1 MKALT
6 NINARSL
13 ADAVA
18 AASAAA
24 ARGQAFA
31 FSGGGTDLIQ
41 QIKDGTNQADV
52 LINLRTVRE
61 ARAVVVSPTETLIGG
76 LITLSEL
83 AEHAALTGPWAV
95 LREAAASV
103 GTPQI
108 RNAATL
114 AGNITQRPWCWYY
127 RNGFPCFKAGG
138 SHCFSEH
145 GEHQQHAIFGG
156 GPSFSVHPSDLA
168 PALVA
173 LGATFEVLG
182 PDGPRH
188 LTAAELFVL
197 PSQNPAREN
206 TLGATDLL
214 TGVRIPTPAAGY
226 GQHLSENHRPGRL
239 DPCRSQRGGGAAGR
253 GRAHTDS
260 QRGVGRRGADA
271 VAPARGRTVAA
282 RAIPVCSRGR
292 PGGRPRHCPR
302 ATVGQEWPQGADD
315 QRGCRACVAASGPG
329 VSCTPRPRYHGGRE
343 HADVGSC
350 APTGDG
356 CGGPH
361 RLSRVCAS
369 QVMVKTL
376 TRYSSLPLDGGG
388 QGGGDAGQGVY
399 GVHFP
404 PSSPFPATASAE
416 GRQFNVPPSP
426 ARGEGT
432 EDTIIENT

>member
-13 ADAVA
+13 TDAVA
-18 AASAAA
+18 AASTAA

-52 LINLRTVRE
+52 LVNLRTVRE

-173 LGATFEVLG
+173 LGATFEILG

-188 LTAAELFVL
+188 LTATELFVL

-206 TLGATDLL
+206 TLGATEIL
-214 TGVRIPTPAAGY
+214 TGVRIPTPAAEV
-226 GQHLSENHRPGRL
+226 LSTYLKITDRAAWTHAEVSVALVLHVEGERIRTASMVLGGVAPMPWRL
-239 DPCRSQRGGGAAGR
+239 TAVEHFLRGTSLSA
-253 GRAHTDS
+253 
-260 QRGVGRRGADA
+260 A
-271 VAPARGRTVAA
+271 VAGQAGALAIANAQPLAKNGHKVPMTSAAVERALMRLAPA
-282 RAIPVCSRGR
+282 
-292 PGGRPRHCPR
+292 
-302 ATVGQEWPQGADD
+302 
-315 QRGCRACVAASGPG
+315 
-329 VSCTPRPRYHGGRE
+329 
-343 HADVGSC
+343 
-350 APTGDG
+350 
-356 CGGPH
+356 
-361 RLSRVCAS
+361 
-369 QVMVKTL
+369 
-376 TRYSSLPLDGGG
+376 
-388 QGGGDAGQGVY
+388 
-399 GVHFP
+399 
-404 PSSPFPATASAE
+404 
-416 GRQFNVPPSP
+416 
-426 ARGEGT
+426 
-432 EDTIIENT
+432 

>member
-61 ARAVVVSPTETLIGG
+61 ACAVVVSPTETLIGG

-138 SHCFSEH
+138 NHCFSEH

-206 TLGATDLL
+206 TLGATEIL
-214 TGVRIPTPAAGY
+214 TGVRIPTPAAEV
-226 GQHLSENHRPGRL
+226 LSTYLKITDR
-239 DPCRSQRGGGAAGR
+239 AAWTH
-253 GRAHTDS
+253 AEVS
-260 QRGVGRRGADA
+260 VA
-271 VAPARGRTVAA
+271 VVLHVEGERIG
-282 RAIPVCSRGR
+282 
-292 PGGRPRHCPR
+292 
-302 ATVGQEWPQGADD
+302 
-315 QRGCRACVAASGPG
+315 
-329 VSCTPRPRYHGGRE
+329 
-343 HADVGSC
+343 
-350 APTGDG
+350 
-356 CGGPH
+356 
-361 RLSRVCAS
+361 
-369 QVMVKTL
+369 
-376 TRYSSLPLDGGG
+376 
-388 QGGGDAGQGVY
+388 
-399 GVHFP
+399 
-404 PSSPFPATASAE
+404 TASVVLGGVAE
-416 GRQFNVPPSP
+416 TFHRT
-426 ARGEGT
+426 RT
-432 EDTIIENT
+432 

>member
-1 MKALT
+1 MKVLT

-83 AEHAALTGPWAV
+83 AAHAALTGPWAV

-127 RNGFPCFKAGG
+127 RSGFPCFKAGG

-214 TGVRIPTPAAGY
+214 TGVRIPTPAVETASTYLKITDRAAWTHAEVSVAVVVQVEGTRI
-226 GQHLSENHRPGRL
+226 QTASVVL
-239 DPCRSQRGGGAAGR
+239 GG
-253 GRAHTDS
+253 
-260 QRGVGRRGADA
+260 
-271 VAPARGRTVAA
+271 VAPMPWRLPEVEQWLRGQALSA
-282 RAIPVCSRGR
+282 PV
-292 PGGRPRHCPR
+292 
-302 ATVGQEWPQGADD
+302 
-315 QRGCRACVAASGPG
+315 
-329 VSCTPRPRYHGGRE
+329 
-343 HADVGSC
+343 
-350 APTGDG
+350 
-356 CGGPH
+356 
-361 RLSRVCAS
+361 
-369 QVMVKTL
+369 
-376 TRYSSLPLDGGG
+376 
-388 QGGGDAGQGVY
+388 AGQAGALAIAHAQPLAKNGHKV
-399 GVHFP
+399 P
-404 PSSPFPATASAE
+404 MTSAAVE
-416 GRQFNVPPSP
+416 RALLRLV
-426 ARGEGT
+426 R
-432 EDTIIENT
+432 

>member
-173 LGATFEVLG
+173 LGATFEILR

-214 TGVRIPTPAAGY
+214 TGVRIPTPAVETVSTY
-226 GQHLSENHRPGRL
+226 LKITDR
-239 DPCRSQRGGGAAGR
+239 AAWTH
-253 GRAHTDS
+253 AEVS
-260 QRGVGRRGADA
+260 VA
-271 VAPARGRTVAA
+271 VVL
-282 RAIPVCSRGR
+282 
-292 PGGRPRHCPR
+292 
-302 ATVGQEWPQGADD
+302 Q
-315 QRGCRACVAASGPG
+315 
-329 VSCTPRPRYHGGRE
+329 
-343 HADVGSC
+343 
-350 APTGDG
+350 
-356 CGGPH
+356 
-361 RLSRVCAS
+361 
-369 QVMVKTL
+369 
-376 TRYSSLPLDGGG
+376 
-388 QGGGDAGQGVY
+388 
-399 GVHFP
+399 
-404 PSSPFPATASAE
+404 
-416 GRQFNVPPSP
+416 
-426 ARGEGT
+426 GEGT
-432 EDTIIENT
+432 HIQTASVVLGGVAPMPWRLPEVEQWLRGQALSATVAGQAGALAIAHAQPLAKNGHKVPMTSAAVERALLRLVR

>member
-18 AASAAA
+18 AASTAA

-52 LINLRTVRE
+52 LVNLRTVRE

-173 LGATFEVLG
+173 LGATFEILG

-188 LTAAELFVL
+188 LTATELFVL

-206 TLGATDLL
+206 TLGATEIL
-214 TGVRIPTPAAGY
+214 TGVRIPTPAAEV
-226 GQHLSENHRPGRL
+226 LSTYLKITDRAAWTHAEVSVAVVLHVEGERIRTASVVLGGVAPMPWRL
-239 DPCRSQRGGGAAGR
+239 TAVEHFLRGTSLSA
-253 GRAHTDS
+253 
-260 QRGVGRRGADA
+260 A
-271 VAPARGRTVAA
+271 VAGQAGALAIANAQPLAKNGHKVPMTSAAVERALMRLAPA
-282 RAIPVCSRGR
+282 
-292 PGGRPRHCPR
+292 
-302 ATVGQEWPQGADD
+302 
-315 QRGCRACVAASGPG
+315 
-329 VSCTPRPRYHGGRE
+329 
-343 HADVGSC
+343 
-350 APTGDG
+350 
-356 CGGPH
+356 
-361 RLSRVCAS
+361 
-369 QVMVKTL
+369 
-376 TRYSSLPLDGGG
+376 
-388 QGGGDAGQGVY
+388 
-399 GVHFP
+399 
-404 PSSPFPATASAE
+404 
-416 GRQFNVPPSP
+416 
-426 ARGEGT
+426 
-432 EDTIIENT
+432 

>member
-214 TGVRIPTPAAGY
+214 TGVRIPTPAVDTVSTYLKITDRAAWTHAEVSVAVVLQVEGTRIQTASVVLGGVAPMPWRLPEVEQWLR
-226 GQHLSENHRPGRL
+226 GQALS
-239 DPCRSQRGGGAAGR
+239 A
-253 GRAHTDS
+253 
-260 QRGVGRRGADA
+260 A
-271 VAPARGRTVAA
+271 VAGQAGALAIAHAQPLAKNGHKVPMTSAA
-282 RAIPVCSRGR
+282 VERALL
-292 PGGRPRHCPR
+292 
-302 ATVGQEWPQGADD
+302 
-315 QRGCRACVAASGPG
+315 
-329 VSCTPRPRYHGGRE
+329 
-343 HADVGSC
+343 
-350 APTGDG
+350 
-356 CGGPH
+356 
-361 RLSRVCAS
+361 RLVR
-369 QVMVKTL
+369 
-376 TRYSSLPLDGGG
+376 
-388 QGGGDAGQGVY
+388 
-399 GVHFP
+399 
-404 PSSPFPATASAE
+404 
-416 GRQFNVPPSP
+416 
-426 ARGEGT
+426 
-432 EDTIIENT
+432 